1 MNSQK
6 KSKQING
13 RGGVRPGAGRPKGQ
27 KDAKTLEIEAAAK
40 RYAGDALKALLHVAK
55 HGTSEGARVAAAVA
69 LLDRG
74 YGKPR
79 QAVEH
84 SGPGGE
90 PVQVMVTHEVVDPS
104 AG

>member
-1 MNSQK
+1 MNSANQ
-6 KSKQING
+6 SKPING
-13 RGGVRPGAGRPKGQ
+13 RGGFRPGAGRPKGA
-27 KDAKTLEIEAAAK
+27 KHAKTLEIEAAAK
-40 RYAGDALKALLHVAK
+40 RYAGDALKALLHVATK
-55 HGTSEGARVAAAVA
+55 GESEGARVAAAVA

-90 PVQVMVTHEVVDPS
+90 PVQITVTHEVVDP
-104 AG
+104 AA